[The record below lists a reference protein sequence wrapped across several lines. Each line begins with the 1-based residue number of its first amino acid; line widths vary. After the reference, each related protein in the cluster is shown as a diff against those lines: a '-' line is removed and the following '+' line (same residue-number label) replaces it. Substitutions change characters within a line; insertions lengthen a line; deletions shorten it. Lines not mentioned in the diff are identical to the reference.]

1 MLAYLGNELMSE
13 YQGNIPVL
21 LERNNLDIIS
31 DGLVF
36 DFRAEDYES
45 GSLTWTSRIGN
56 YSGSVTGSTSGPLD
70 KLNDGVGFDGTKWL
84 VFNNEMTSSITS
96 DIWQVYVYTNL
107 TLDQLGVS
115 SPKSH
120 QFFSKGGGNAPS
132 WNFGYENEAVGTSR
146 GFGVIGNGA
155 GNIAIVG
162 GYNADNLLRNFTG
175 SIDTQLFCY
184 TQQSS
189 SAALFSVSGS
199 SVTVNQFENTIEQNS
214 NTVLGDYPEI
224 QPVNFTGSAAADLIF
239 GKGVSDSLGN
249 ISGSVVRMFAYN
261 RRLSSAERK
270 RNWFILTGQY
280 IP

>member
-1 MLAYLGNELMSE
+1 MLAYLGNELMDE
-13 YQGNIPVL
+13 YQSNYPVL
-21 LERNNLDIIS
+21 LERNNLDIIPN
-31 DGLVF
+31 GLVF
-36 DFRAEDYES
+36 DFRAEDYQS

-56 YSGSVTGSTSGPLD
+56 YSGTITGSTSGPLE
-70 KLNDGVGFDGTKWL
+70 KLDDGVGFNGTKWL
-84 VFNNEMTSSITS
+84 VFDNAMTSSITS
-96 DIWQVYVYTNL
+96 NIWQVYVYTNF
-107 TLDQLGVS
+107 TLDQLGIT

-132 WNFGYENEAVGTSR
+132 WNFGYENQLGSLP

-162 GYNADNLLRNFTG
+162 GYNANNLLRNFTG

-189 SAALFSVSGS
+189 SVALFGVSGS
-199 SVTVNQFENTIEQNS
+199 SITVNYFVNTIEQVS
-214 NTVLGDYPEI
+214 NTVIGDYPQI

-261 RRLSSAERK
+261 RRLSSSERK
-270 RNWFILTGQY
+270 RNWFILTGQN

>member
-1 MLAYLGNELMSE
+1 MDE
-13 YQGNIPVL
+13 YQSNYPVL
-21 LERNNLDIIS
+21 LERNNLDIIPN
-31 DGLVF
+31 GLVF
-36 DFRAEDYES
+36 DFRAEDYQS

-56 YSGSVTGSTSGPLD
+56 YSGTITGSTSGPLE
-70 KLNDGVGFDGTKWL
+70 KLDDGVGFNGTKWL
-84 VFNNEMTSSITS
+84 VFDNAMTSSITS
-96 DIWQVYVYTNL
+96 NIWQVYVYTNF
-107 TLDQLGVS
+107 TLDQLGIT

-132 WNFGYENEAVGTSR
+132 WNFGYENQLGSLP

-162 GYNADNLLRNFTG
+162 GYNANNLLRNFTG

-189 SAALFSVSGS
+189 SAALFGVSGS
-199 SVTVNQFENTIEQNS
+199 SITVNYFVNTIEQVS
-214 NTVLGDYPEI
+214 NTVIGDYPQI

-261 RRLSSAERK
+261 RRLSSSERK
-270 RNWFILTGQY
+270 RNWFILTGQN